1 MSEIKQGQKAMMTN
15 TCIFK
20 KDLVLDLC
28 VLGSLIFVVTEM
40 GFIVSVGL
48 DFVR

>member
-1 MSEIKQGQKAMMTN
+1 MMIN
-15 TCIFK
+15 ICIFK

-28 VLGSLIFVVTEM
+28 VFGFLIFVVIEM
-40 GFIVSVGL
+40 GFIVSVGF